1 MHLNAFCDH
10 APVKEFGT
18 RTDLASVMYR
28 KSRQIFRIMKLVAFL
43 LIIALHL
50 NAKGFTQITLSEKNA
65 PLEKIF
71 KGIES
76 QSGYVFFYDYSWLQQ
91 AKPVNIK
98 VRKAPLPE
106 VLDVCFRD
114 QPLTYTIVGKTIVVK
129 LREDVAKEKFAVQQL
144 VHADITIS
152 GTVTDVV
159 TGTALSGASVKL
171 KGSERGTSTNAN
183 GEFTLQVPG
192 MGSVIVI
199 SYVGYDTKE
208 ITVTG
213 EGQIRIT
220 LQQRETKI
228 EEIVVIG
235 YGSRLK
241 RDVTGAVSTI
251 NAKEIEKSTALS
263 PELAMQGQ
271 MAGVDVSS
279 AGGNPTARPTVR
291 IRGVTS
297 FNNADPLYVID
308 GVPFYEGGAG
318 AVVDPTNDP
327 TRRGPINIYTIVNPN
342 DIESISVLKDA
353 SAASVYGIRAANGVI
368 LITTKQGRKG
378 RVRVDFDGQ
387 FGTQEVPETYKVLN
401 TQEYVKFYTDVY
413 NANPDKTS
421 GGVVVPI
428 DQAEFFGPM
437 WIPANPDYIGN
448 RQTYDWQD
456 AVINHDSRIQNYNI
470 RASGASENTSYNFSV
485 GYADNDGPFFGYNAK
500 RYSIATNVISRIGK
514 YFEAGINL
522 RGIQTRT
529 KDPNASVSLDIW
541 KAAPWQMIYDPN
553 GPYGFAPLWKLNAPI
568 TPTTFNTST
577 LYAQQY
583 VAYRNVFGDLAT
595 TDSKSENQTGM
606 GSGYL
611 QINPV
616 KGLRIKGSLSAQQ
629 TTITTTTWRDFN
641 NWWFGENPENP
652 FTPVRSPIAGTE
664 PGLIDYGTNVSTNI
678 TKAINVDYLRSFG
691 GHNVNITLDAS
702 QQEYK
707 WTSNGGSSTILT
719 RDPTLRFFSP
729 GPNNN
734 GAYLESRGAWAL
746 IGYLARVSYN
756 FNNRYYADAVIR
768 RDGSSRFAPG
778 NQWGTFPSGSIAWRI
793 SQESFMQPLKFISE
807 LKLRIGYG
815 VLGNENTTAGW
826 KYLSTA
832 GATLPSYGTGTP
844 TTNNL
849 GISFNTFP
857 NEPLTWEKVYSANI
871 GFDALLFDN
880 TLSLSIDYYNRKTKG
895 IIQSVSLAPT
905 TGYSGAADLNIA
917 KVLNRGFEF
926 QVGYNRRFGE
936 IITSL
941 TANFTTVHNEVLS
954 LLNNTALRSAGLE
967 VGKPIG
973 FIYGYKVGGI
983 FQDDA
988 EIAKWKLANNDPASL
1003 QQKPGDIYFMD
1014 LYGAPTAGST
1024 ARNPVKDG
1032 VINAND
1038 QDYLGKTIPGYYYG
1052 FTATADYKGFDIS
1065 IFFQGKGDVQKYNL
1079 TRASGEGMGGYG
1091 RNVFRT
1097 VLNSWTPSNRSTTLP
1112 RAVYG
1117 DPNRNNRFSDRFVED
1132 AGFLRLQNIQ
1142 LGYDLPQKWNE
1153 LTKGVIQNFRV
1164 YVTGIN
1170 LFTITDYSG
1179 PDPES
1184 DLFPSTRQFLA
1195 GIKASF

>member
-1 MHLNAFCDH
+1 MHLRAFCDH
-10 APVKEFGT
+10 VPLQERVAKTNPGNN
-18 RTDLASVMYR
+18 R
-28 KSRQIFRIMKLVAFL
+28 KSRQIFRVMKLVAFL
-43 LIIALHL
+43 LIVALHL
-50 NAKGFTQITLSEKNA
+50 NAKGFSQITLSEKDA
-65 PLEKIF
+65 PLEKVF
-71 KGIES
+71 KVIEN
-76 QSGYVFFYDYSWLQQ
+76 QSGYVFFYDYAWLQQ
-91 AKPVNIK
+91 AKTVSIK
-98 VRKAPLPE
+98 VRRASLTD
-106 VLDVCFRD
+106 VLNECFLD
-114 QPLTYTIVGKTIVVK
+114 QPLTYIIVGKTIVVK
-129 LREDVAKEKFAVQQL
+129 LKEEIGKIRQVIEL
-144 VHADITIS
+144 PVPADISIS
-152 GTVTDVV
+152 GKVTDAVS
-159 TGTALSGASVKL
+159 GSPLSGASVKL
-171 KGSERGTSTNAN
+171 KGSERGTSTNTN
-183 GEFTLQVPG
+183 GEFTLNVPG
-192 MGSVIVI
+192 IGSIIEI

-208 ITVTG
+208 VTISR
-213 EGQIRIT
+213 EGPVSIS
-220 LQQRETKI
+220 LQQKETKI
-228 EEIVVIG
+228 DEIVVIG

-251 NAKEIEKSTALS
+251 NAKDIEKSTALS

-387 FGTQEVPETYKVLN
+387 LGTQDVPKTYKVLN
-401 TQEYVKFYTDVY
+401 TQQYVKFYTDVY
-413 NANPDKTS
+413 NANPDKTT
-421 GGVVVPI
+421 GGATVPI
-428 DQAEFFGPM
+428 DQADFFGPM
-437 WIPANPDYIGN
+437 WDPSNPDYIGN

-470 RASGASENTSYNFSV
+470 RTSGASENTNYNFSV

-500 RYSIATNVISRIGK
+500 RYSIATNVVSRIGK

-522 RGIQTRT
+522 RGIQTKT
-529 KDPNASVSLDIW
+529 KDPNASVNLDIW

-568 TPTTFNTST
+568 TPSDFNTST
-577 LYAQQY
+577 LYSHQY

-595 TDSKSENQTGM
+595 MNTKSENQTGI
-606 GSGYL
+606 GTGYL
-611 QINPV
+611 VIQPI

-652 FTPVRSPIAGTE
+652 FTPVKSPIAGTE

-678 TKAINVDYLRSFG
+678 TKAVNIDYLKNFG
-691 GHNVNITLDAS
+691 IHNLDITLDAS

-756 FNNRYYADAVIR
+756 YNNRYYIDAVIR

-778 NQWGTFPSGSIAWRI
+778 NQWGTFPSASVAWRI
-793 SQESFMQPLKFISE
+793 SQESFMKQFEFLNE
-807 LKLRIGYG
+807 LKIRIGYG

-844 TTNNL
+844 TNNNL
-849 GISFNTFP
+849 GISFNTYP
-857 NEPLTWEKVYSANI
+857 NKPLTWEKVYSGNF

-880 TLSLSIDYYNRKTKG
+880 TLSLTIDYYNRKTKG

-926 QVGYNRRFGE
+926 QAGYNKRFGNVT
-936 IITSL
+936 TSF

-983 FQDDA
+983 FQDDT
-988 EIAKWKLANNDPASL
+988 EITKWSQSNTDPSAI
-1003 QQKPGDIYFMD
+1003 QTKPGDIYFQD
-1014 LYGAPTAGST
+1014 LYGAPVAGST
-1024 ARNPVKDG
+1024 ARNFKKDG

-1052 FTATADYKGFDIS
+1052 FTATADYKGLDIS
-1065 IFFQGKGDVQKYNL
+1065 LFFQGKGDVQKYNY
-1079 TRASGEGMGGYG
+1079 TRAAGEGLDGYG
-1091 RNVFRT
+1091 RNAFVT
-1097 VLNSWTPSNRSTTLP
+1097 VLNAWTPSNHSTTMP

-1117 DPNRNNRFSDRFVED
+1117 DPNGNARFSNRFVED
-1132 AGFLRLQNIQ
+1132 AGFLRLQNVQ
-1142 LGYDLPQKWNE
+1142 LGYDLPQKWIE
-1153 LTKGVIQNFRV
+1153 LTRGAVQNLRI

-1184 DLFPSTRQFLA
+1184 DLFPSTRQLMV